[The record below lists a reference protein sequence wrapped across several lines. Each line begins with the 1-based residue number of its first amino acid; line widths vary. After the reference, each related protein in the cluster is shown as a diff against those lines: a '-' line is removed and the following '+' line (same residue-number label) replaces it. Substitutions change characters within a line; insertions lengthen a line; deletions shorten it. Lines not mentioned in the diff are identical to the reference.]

1 MVGLLQ
7 PLFDARPLRLL
18 GQPERGDVFS
28 NESGART
35 PAAARAIAH
44 LIQAG
49 QVDTAMR
56 LAASRYAMADVP
68 MVRTDATW
76 RVAESDR
83 LLAATLF
90 PITDVDRSSLVERW
104 LRPQRIRGEHAHA

>member
-1 MVGLLQ
+1 
-7 PLFDARPLRLL
+7 
-18 GQPERGDVFS
+18 
-28 NESGART
+28 
-35 PAAARAIAH
+35 
-44 LIQAG
+44 
-49 QVDTAMR
+49 
-56 LAASRYAMADVP
+56 MADVP
-68 MVRTDATW
+68 MVRADATW